1 MRRWAVR
8 LDAILIIVAAI
19 ILLTSVAPALLKF
32 HFFQSMQAP
41 IITGVLAVVTA
52 CFAGAM
58 KITAGRQSLL
68 TLYGSEIRA
77 IQYGLSEMRMF
88 DAWISAYRNPERGAR
103 DFAGPPRT
111 AEYFAIFHATSN
123 TLVNQA
129 PEIVEAV
136 VRFYT
141 YLKMSRD
148 AAAALGSWEVMAE
161 LSSEERQDRNK
172 DVKHVVRLLSLSM
185 IWGYVARHFMG
196 QRSDKADVEQLGKIV
211 ETMDAVLEAD
221 AFPLFFDRFPHKEA
235 LEEFF
240 GINVAR

>member
-1 MRRWAVR
+1 M
-8 LDAILIIVAAI
+8 LYAIR
-19 ILLTSVAPALLKF
+19 
-32 HFFQSMQAP
+32 
-41 IITGVLAVVTA
+41 
-52 CFAGAM
+52 
-58 KITAGRQSLL
+58 GRV
-68 TLYGSEIRA
+68 
-77 IQYGLSEMRMF
+77 
-88 DAWISAYRNPERGAR
+88 SAYRNPERGAR

-148 AAAALGSWEVMAE
+148 AAAALGTWEGKAE
-161 LSSEERQDRNK
+161 LNSEERQDRNK

-196 QRSDKADVEQLGKIV
+196 QRSDKADVEQIGKIV
-211 ETMDAVLEAD
+211 EMMDAVLEAD
-221 AFPLFFDRFPHKEA
+221 TFPLFFDRFPHNEA

-240 GINVAR
+240 GVDVPR